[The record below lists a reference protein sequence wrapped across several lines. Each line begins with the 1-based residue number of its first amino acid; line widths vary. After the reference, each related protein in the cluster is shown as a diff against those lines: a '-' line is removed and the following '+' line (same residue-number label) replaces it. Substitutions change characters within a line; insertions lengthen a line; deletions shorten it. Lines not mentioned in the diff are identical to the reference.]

1 MSSPT
6 TPPTVFPI
14 LNPATALAFL
24 PPDVADQ
31 LEISRYVYVAT
42 LGAYLWD
49 TLTNLNNDRKL
60 LFNLKCPIRLP
71 TIAYFLSRVATLA
84 FLSSATVFPI
94 SAVKSCQ
101 TLLVAVGACSA
112 VAIPATSFL
121 FFLRV
126 RAIFNASPWVVRFF
140 AVIWI
145 ATLGGSVTVPFA
157 IQGGHI
163 GPTQHCIDTAVKSFS
178 SAGIIILTCND
189 TMVFLA
195 ISWRMLTT
203 ARDDSL
209 NGKMKSFFS
218 GEGLPHIS
226 RILMQGGQ
234 LYYMITVGVNIVTM
248 TLILTPSIPPVL
260 HPIVTVPNLAIE
272 NMMACR
278 VFRAVKFGLTTL
290 PQATFQKNMQMQQPG
305 HILSSL
311 MYASPPP
318 GPPTGRQLRPEQH
331 ADSRHFNSVPSET
344 STARGFAMDS
354 REAGWG

>member
-6 TPPTVFPI
+6 ASPTNFPI
-14 LNPATALAFL
+14 LNPNTALAFL
-24 PPDVADQ
+24 PPEIAEQ

-60 LFNLKCPIRLP
+60 LFKYPVRLP
-71 TIAYFLSRVATLA
+71 TVAYFLSRVATLA

-101 TLLVAVGACSA
+101 TLQVALGACFAVAV
-112 VAIPATSFL
+112 PATSFL

-126 RAIFNASPWVVRFF
+126 RAVFNTSPWVVRFF
-140 AVIWI
+140 AVIWL
-145 ATLGGSVTVPFA
+145 ATLGGSITVPFA

-163 GPTQHCIDTAVKSFS
+163 GPTQHCINTAVKPFS
-178 SAGIIILTCND
+178 SAGIIISTCSD

-195 ISWRMLTT
+195 ISWKLLTT

-226 RILMQGGQ
+226 RILIQGGQ
-234 LYYMITVGVNIVTM
+234 LYYLITVGVKIVTM
-248 TLILTPSIPPVL
+248 TLILTPTIPPVL
-260 HPIVTVPNLAIE
+260 RAIFTVPNVAIE

-290 PQATFQKNMQMQQPG
+290 PQTTFPKNTQL
-305 HILSSL
+305 HRHTISSL
-311 MYASPPP
+311 MYASQPA
-318 GPPTGRQLRPEQH
+318 GRQP
-331 ADSRHFNSVPSET
+331 
-344 STARGFAMDS
+344 G
-354 REAGWG
+354 